1 MKIFIIVT
9 HYKTLKRKTK
19 KKSICY
25 SIKLEIKNVFNL
37 VCKIN
42 VFNVVHAF
50 QCQDLRKR
58 KHFFCTLIYKL
69 SINRFKKYRRD
80 VEFKR
85 YLRLYI
91 FA

>member
-1 MKIFIIVT
+1 MSCMHFNVKIF
-9 HYKTLKRKTK
+9 K
-19 KKSICY
+19 
-25 SIKLEIKNVFNL
+25 
-37 VCKIN
+37 
-42 VFNVVHAF
+42 
-50 QCQDLRKR
+50 KR
-58 KHFFCTLIYKL
+58 KHFFCTLVCKL

>member
-1 MKIFIIVT
+1 MSCMHFNVKIF
-9 HYKTLKRKTK
+9 
-19 KKSICY
+19 
-25 SIKLEIKNVFNL
+25 E
-37 VCKIN
+37 
-42 VFNVVHAF
+42 
-50 QCQDLRKR
+50 KR